1 VAEPADTTIIEF
13 IKTAGGI
20 AGLASAAFLIWD
32 RLVRGRPLAELS
44 AIVRTSG
51 TPADPCIRI
60 VNPGTTGLLIRSVRV
75 LPAGIYAVAKNFG
88 IKPTMAALG
97 DTTVKDA
104 NILNVV
110 LLRPGQEHDLAIIDR
125 RKDEDARK
133 NISRRVCFCI
143 YWRKNSSTWL
153 PQLPVFIFTSIAGI
167 QRIVAATSQ

>member
-44 AIVRTSG
+44 AIV

-75 LPAGIYAVAKNFG
+75 LPAGIYAVAK
-88 IKPTMAALG
+88 K
-97 DTTVKDA
+97 
-104 NILNVV
+104 
-110 LLRPGQEHDLAIIDR
+110 
-125 RKDEDARK
+125 
-133 NISRRVCFCI
+133 SR
-143 YWRKNSSTWL
+143 Y
-153 PQLPVFIFTSIAGI
+153 
-167 QRIVAATSQ
+167 

>member
-13 IKTAGGI
+13 IKTAGAI

-32 RLVRGRPLAELS
+32 RLVRGRPRAELS
-44 AIVRTSG
+44 ATG
-51 TPADPCIRI
+51 APADPCIRI
-60 VNPGTTGLLIRSVRV
+60 VNPGPTGLLIRSVRV
-75 LPAGIYAVAKNFG
+75 LPAGIYAVAKNRD
-88 IKPTMAALG
+88 IKLIMAAVG
-97 DTTVKDA
+97 DKTVEGA
-104 NILNVV
+104 NVLNIV

-143 YWRKNSSTWL
+143 NWRKNSSTWL